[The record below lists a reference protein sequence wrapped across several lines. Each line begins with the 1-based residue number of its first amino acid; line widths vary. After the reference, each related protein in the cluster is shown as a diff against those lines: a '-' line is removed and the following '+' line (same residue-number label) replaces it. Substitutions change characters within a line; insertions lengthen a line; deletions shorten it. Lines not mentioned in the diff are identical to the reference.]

1 MSSVILSLPETH
13 TQALVLVKKFL
24 DGVSFI
30 SKINR
35 ELLALIS
42 QILDVPAELVAVER
56 ELSQLFVLVG

>member
-13 TQALVLVKKFL
+13 TQALVLIKKFL

-30 SKINR
+30 SKING

-42 QILDVPAELVAVER
+42 QILHVPAELVAVER
-56 ELSQLFVLVG
+56 ELPQLFILVG

>member
-13 TQALVLVKKFL
+13 TQALVLIKKFL

-30 SKINR
+30 SQING

-42 QILDVPAELVAVER
+42 QILHVPAELVAVER
-56 ELSQLFVLVG
+56 ELPQLFILVG